1 MNSYEWHKPH
11 WPLKHQSQNL
21 FSTPAGVIQRTIPSK
36 RTTMDTEEENVRMN
50 FMDESEEFDSDQ
62 HIEDP
67 NDWHDE
73 LDMEKMPHLLGPSA
87 TVYSSDPTEYQHF
100 SYTAPPFSCQQIL
113 VQFDTF
119 GRPSFS
125 LVPRTY
131 QQTFAHNNVYDNPE
145 YVNYYNQY

>member
-1 MNSYEWHKPH
+1 MEMNQYGWRKPH

-21 FSTPAGVIQRTIPSK
+21 FSTPTGAIQRTKPSK
-36 RTTMDTEEENVRMN
+36 RTNSGKIGRMN
-50 FMDESEEFDSDQ
+50 VVDESEEFDSDQ

-67 NDWHDE
+67 NDWYDE
-73 LDMEKMPHLLGPSA
+73 LDIEKMPHLLGPSA
-87 TVYSSDPTEYQHF
+87 TVYSSDPKEYQHY

-113 VQFDTF
+113 IQFDTF

-125 LVPRTY
+125 LVPCTY
-131 QQTFAHNNVYDNPE
+131 QYSFAHNNVYNSPE